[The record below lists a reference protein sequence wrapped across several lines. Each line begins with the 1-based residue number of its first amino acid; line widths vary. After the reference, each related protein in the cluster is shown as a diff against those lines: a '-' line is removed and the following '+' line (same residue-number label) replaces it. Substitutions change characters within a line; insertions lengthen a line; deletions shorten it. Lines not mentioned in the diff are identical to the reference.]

1 MTANTPGKDAI
12 LPAGKE
18 AILPSPG
25 TEGILPS
32 ISPQHRRRPPL
43 FLAALTLLSPIT
55 TVAQVH
61 QAHPSNAPSTTE
73 WPHYA
78 GDQAAQRYTPLASLT
93 RENFSSL
100 ETAWLRTSPDAR
112 IPGAGSDELWAG
124 KHESTPI
131 TAGGV
136 LYNSTSFSQAYALD
150 AATGKLLWIFDPKSY
165 QAGTPPNFGF
175 INRGLALWSNAT
187 RKRIFLATGDSRLIA
202 LNAADGRGIAN
213 WGSGGEV
220 NLLEG
225 LGLEVSNELYGVSS
239 PPLVCGEAVIV
250 SASILEFP
258 PRPDTPPG
266 DVRAFNARTG
276 ERSGPSTPAP
286 AN

>member
-18 AILPSPG
+18 ATPPGKEGILPSPG
-25 TEGILPS
+25 KEGILPS
-32 ISPQHRRRPPL
+32 FLHQISQRQLRML
-43 FLAALTLLSPIT
+43 FVLALLQPIAAT
-55 TVAQVH
+55 SHAQET
-61 QAHPSNAPSTTE
+61 STAKTQDQTD

-78 GDQAAQRYTPLASLT
+78 GDQAAQRYTPLPSLT

-187 RKRIFLATGDSRLIA
+187 QKRIFLATGDSRLIA

-276 ERSGPSTPAP
+276 EMM
-286 AN
+286 